1 MIKMIQ
7 TYLVTVHQNFI
18 LFRNLF
24 AEMWVLS
31 ENSTKN
37 DIQISWN
44 WK

>member
-7 TYLVTVHQNFI
+7 TYLVTVHQKFI
-18 LFRNLF
+18 QFRDLF
-24 AEMWVLS
+24 AEMCVLFES
-31 ENSTKN
+31 STKN